1 MDNQK
6 ILNSLEKEG
15 YKEIDEIEYNKQIK
29 VFNFFYVFDEV
40 ELDAAKDYSNENYD
54 EANGEEEWYDEFFLP
69 YLVDMASDNVRD
81 TFEDICEELDLTG
94 EFILYEPDRESYEQ
108 MEFILVLAEQ
118 DVEFDIDK
126 IVEKLEL

>member
-1 MDNQK
+1 MDKQK
-6 ILNSLEKEG
+6 ILNMLEKEG

-40 ELDAAKDYSNENYD
+40 ELEASKEYANENYD

-81 TFEDICEELDLTG
+81 TLEDICEELELTG

-108 MEFILVLAEQ
+108 MEFILVIAEQ
-118 DVEFDIDK
+118 DVEFDVDE

>member
-1 MDNQK
+1 MDKQK
-6 ILNSLEKEG
+6 ILSSLEREG
-15 YKEIDEIEYNKQIK
+15 YKEIDEIEYNKQIR
-29 VFNFFYVFDEV
+29 VFNFFYVFDDV

-54 EANGEEEWYDEFFLP
+54 EANGEEEWYNEFFLP

-81 TFEDICEELDLTG
+81 SLEDICEELELTG
-94 EFILYEPDRESYEQ
+94 EFIMYEPDRESYEQ

-118 DVEFDIDK
+118 DVEFDVDE